1 MTDRPLLDRRV
12 LFFGGK
18 GGVGKTT
25 LASTFAVLAA
35 DRQLKTLLV
44 STDPAHSTSDV
55 FDEDIGPEPT
65 ALTDHLFA
73 MEIDP
78 EREAAQ
84 YVQEVKG
91 RIAESTPPRLVNEV
105 ERQIDIA
112 RVSPGAEEAALF
124 DRFTRLLE
132 QDGRFYDRIIFDTA
146 PTGHTI
152 RLLTLP
158 ENMSVWMSGL
168 ISRRKKVNALS
179 KMWRN
184 VAGAAAGSDT
194 KTTDPVLDALHERR
208 HRFERAREVMTDPE
222 QTGFVFVIV
231 PERLPI
237 LETKRAV
244 ETLAK
249 YHIPVGA
256 IIVNRV
262 LPDVDEPFVAR
273 RRQREAGYLNTIAD
287 TFTGVPLFRLPLL
300 DRDVVGIQ
308 GLRALADLLPDEQG
322 AFRMPPLR
330 A

>member
-146 PTGHTI
+146 PTGHTL

>member
-1 MTDRPLLDRRV
+1 MTGRPLLDRRV

-35 DRQLKTLLV
+35 DQQLKTLLV

-55 FDEDIGPEPT
+55 FDADVGPEPT
-65 ALTDHLFA
+65 GLTDYLFA

-84 YVQEVKG
+84 YVQDVKA

-146 PTGHTI
+146 PTGHTL

-158 ENMSVWMSGL
+158 ENMTVWMSGL

-184 VAGAAAGSDT
+184 VAGAAAGSQ
-194 KTTDPVLDALHERR
+194 TTTADPVLDALHERQ
-208 HRFERAREVMTDPE
+208 HRFERARDIMTDPE

-237 LETKRAV
+237 LETERAV
-244 ETLAK
+244 GTLAK
-249 YHIPVGA
+249 YQIPVGA

-262 LPDVDEPFVAR
+262 LPDIDEPFLAR
-273 RRQREAGYLNTIAD
+273 RRERESGYLDTIAN
-287 TFTGVPLFRLPLL
+287 TFKDVPLFRLPLL
-300 DRDVVGIQ
+300 DRDVVGIA
-308 GLRALADLLPDEQG
+308 GLRLLADLLPEAEC
-322 AFRMPPLR
+322 AFRRPPLR